1 MSLEGTR
8 REYQYDSLTRESLK
22 ECPIDQFS
30 CWMDQAINS
39 KLSDPTAMS
48 LATSDS
54 HSKPWQRTV
63 LLKEFD
69 KDGFVFYTN
78 LKSRKAGEIE
88 NNPNVSLLF
97 PWFSLDR
104 QVIIGGSIEKISDIK
119 ALNYFRKRPRAS
131 QIAALTSKQSSK
143 LLSRDDL
150 VSEFSR
156 LEKKYAE
163 KEVPFPSWWGGYRV
177 IPTEIEFWQGGKLRL
192 HDRFQYLLIDN
203 RWTIS
208 RLSP

>member
-1 MSLEGTR
+1 MSLEDAR
-8 REYQYDSLTRESLK
+8 REYQYDSLTRDSLK

-30 CWMDQAINS
+30 GWIDQAINA
-39 KLSDPTAMS
+39 KLPDPTAMS
-48 LATSDS
+48 LATIDS

-69 KDGFVFYTN
+69 KEGFIFYTN
-78 LKSRKAGEIE
+78 LESRKAREIE

-97 PWFSLDR
+97 PWFNLDR
-104 QVIIGGSIEKISDIK
+104 QVIIGGRIEKISDIK
-119 ALNYFRKRPRAS
+119 ALNYFRRRPRAS
-131 QIAALTSKQSSK
+131 QLAALTSKQSSK

-163 KEVPFPSWWGGYRV
+163 KEVPFPSCWGGYRV

-192 HDRFQYLLIDN
+192 HDRFQYLLTDN